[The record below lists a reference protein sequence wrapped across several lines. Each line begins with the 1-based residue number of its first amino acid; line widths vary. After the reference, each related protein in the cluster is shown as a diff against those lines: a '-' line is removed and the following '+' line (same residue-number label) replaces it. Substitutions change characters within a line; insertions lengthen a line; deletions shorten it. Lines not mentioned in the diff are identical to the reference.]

1 MSRLEKLLED
11 GKFVITAEIAPPKGI
26 DFTKVKESAEL
37 LLGKVD
43 AINITDF
50 QLSVMRAT
58 SLATCKVIKDMGIDP
73 ILQMTG
79 RDRNRIALQ
88 GEMLSAGVFGIE
100 NILALTGDHTSL
112 GDHPQA
118 KAVFDLDS
126 VGILQAGQALTSGFD
141 MSGNELKG
149 TPEFYFGAAI
159 SPGHINLNLQ
169 IMKMRKKI
177 ITGAKFFQTQAV
189 FDIDVMRNFR
199 KITKD
204 MDYKILCGVLPLKSP
219 RMARMMNDRIPGIF
233 VPDDQ
238 IERLESVGK
247 ENWKTEGLKI
257 AAELI
262 KELKNEKLCDGIH
275 IMTIGAEDKI
285 PELLEYADLL

>member
-37 LLGKVD
+37 LRGKVD

-58 SLATCKVIKDMGIDP
+58 SLSTCKVIKDMGIDP

-159 SPGHINLNLQ
+159 SPGHTNLNLQ
-169 IMKMRKKI
+169 TMKMRKKI

-199 KITKD
+199 EITKD
-204 MDYKILCGVLPLKSP
+204 MEYKILCGVLPLKSP

-233 VPDDQ
+233 VPEDQ

-262 KELKNEKLCDGIH
+262 RELKNEKLCDGIH